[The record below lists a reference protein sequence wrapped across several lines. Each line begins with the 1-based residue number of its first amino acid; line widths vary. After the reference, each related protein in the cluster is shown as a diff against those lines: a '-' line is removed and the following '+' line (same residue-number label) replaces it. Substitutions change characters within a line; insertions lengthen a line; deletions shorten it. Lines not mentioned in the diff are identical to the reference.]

1 MNTILV
7 INGSP
12 KGKNSITLHTCLFL
26 EKKFPGYKF
35 DYLDAGQRIKVLEK
49 DFSPAL
55 EAIREADLLDDV
67 PCGRNDEQSQTEAQ
81 TGRQDE

>member
-1 MNTILV
+1 MDILV

-35 DYLDAGQRIKVLEK
+35 DYLDAGQRIKVLVGG
-49 DFSPAL
+49 S
-55 EAIREADLLDDV
+55 
-67 PCGRNDEQSQTEAQ
+67 T
-81 TGRQDE
+81 TGCKPKKWDQKWDQKK

>member
-1 MNTILV
+1 MNNILV

-35 DYLDAGQRIKVLEK
+35 DYLDAGHRVFFWPGLIV
-49 DFSPAL
+49 FNP
-55 EAIREADLLDDV
+55 IMTIFMPFNREI
-67 PCGRNDEQSQTEAQ
+67 
-81 TGRQDE
+81 